1 MTAFQLVIDC
11 ADPAALVRFWA
22 DALGYVPEPAPDGFA
37 TWNAYW
43 LSRGV
48 PAGELDTEG
57 DSCDSIVDPGGA
69 GPRIWFQ
76 LVAEGKTA
84 KNRLHLDIHA
94 GGGREVPFEVRKSRV
109 EAEAQRLV
117 ESGASRLRVLQ
128 GVIGHYAVVM
138 ADPEGNEFCLH

>member
-11 ADPAALVRFWA
+11 ADPASLVRFWA
-22 DALGYVPEPAPDGFA
+22 DALGYVPEPPPDGFA

-48 PAGELDTEG
+48 PEGELDTG
-57 DSCDSIVDPGGA
+57 RDSCDSIVDPRGA

-76 LVAEGKTA
+76 VVPEGKAA
-84 KNRLHLDIHA
+84 KNRLHLDIRA
-94 GGGREVPFEVRKSRV
+94 SGGRDVPFGTRVKRV
-109 EAEAQRLV
+109 EAEARRLV
-117 ESGASRLRVLQ
+117 AAGASRLRVLQ
-128 GVIGHYAVVM
+128 GAIGHFAVVM